1 MKSELNLVE
10 KLKEYFDKTPGEQI
24 EKDWE
29 ATKGWDE
36 VEDEGRTIVETTT
49 DLIPKVVKRII
60 ELQRA
65 GKSFGRKF
73 NIFGDDLTLYKK
85 EYIISKDLFT
95 FNGNSGYLRWTLDDT
110 KSGVFY
116 LKWLYMTVEEIM
128 LKELYGRKH
137 TKETE
142 LEIIQEEIRCIDEE
156 IKKYEK
162 KEK

>member
-10 KLKEYFDKTPGEQI
+10 ELKEYFDKTPGEQI

-36 VEDEGRTIVETTT
+36 VEEEEKTIVETTT

-65 GKSFGRKF
+65 GKSFSRKF

-85 EYIISKDLFT
+85 EHIISKGLFT
-95 FNGNSGYLRWTLDDT
+95 FNGNSGYLRWSLDEI

-116 LKWLYMTVEEIM
+116 LKWLDMTVEEIM

-142 LEIIQEEIRCIDEE
+142 MEIIQEEIEMINKELT
-156 IKKYEK
+156 KYEK
-162 KEK
+162 K

>member
-1 MKSELNLVE
+1 MTE
-10 KLKEYFDKTPGEQI
+10 
-24 EKDWE
+24 
-29 ATKGWDE
+29 
-36 VEDEGRTIVETTT
+36 
-49 DLIPKVVKRII
+49 LIPKVVKRII

-65 GKSFGRKF
+65 GKSFSKKF

-85 EYIISKDLFT
+85 EYIISKGLFT
-95 FNGNSGYLRWTLDDT
+95 FNGNSGYLRWTLDNT

-116 LKWLYMTVEEIM
+116 LKWLDMTVEEIM

-142 LEIIQEEIRCIDEE
+142 MEIIQEEINCIDEE

-162 KEK
+162 K

>member
-1 MKSELNLVE
+1 METETNFME
-10 KLKEYFDKTPGEQI
+10 ELKEYFDKTPGEQI

-29 ATKGWDE
+29 ATKEWDE
-36 VEDEGRTIVETTT
+36 VEEGDKTIVETAT

-85 EYIISKDLFT
+85 EYIISKGLFT
-95 FNGNSGYLRWTLDDT
+95 FNGNSGYLRWTLDNT

-116 LKWLYMTVEEIM
+116 LKWLDMTVEEIM

-142 LEIIQEEIRCIDEE
+142 LEIIQEEINCIDEE

-162 KEK
+162 K

>member
-1 MKSELNLVE
+1 MKSDSNLVE
-10 KLKEYFDKTPGEQI
+10 ELKEYFDKTPKEQI

-29 ATKGWDE
+29 ATKEWDE
-36 VEDEGRTIVETTT
+36 VEDEEKTIVETMT

-65 GKSFGRKF
+65 GKSFSRKF

-85 EYIISKDLFT
+85 EYIISKGLFT
-95 FNGNSGYLRWTLDDT
+95 FNGNSGYLRWTLDNT

-116 LKWLYMTVEEIM
+116 LKWLDMTVEEIM

-142 LEIIQEEIRCIDEE
+142 MEIIQEEINCIDEE

-162 KEK
+162 K

>member
-1 MKSELNLVE
+1 METETNFME
-10 KLKEYFDKTPGEQI
+10 ELKEYFDKTPKEQI

-29 ATKGWDE
+29 ATEVWDE
-36 VEDEGRTIVETTT
+36 VKEEEKTIVETMT
-49 DLIPKVVKRII
+49 DLIPKVVERII

-65 GKSFGRKF
+65 GKSFSKKF

-85 EYIISKDLFT
+85 EYIISKGLFT
-95 FNGNSGYLRWTLDDT
+95 FNGNSGYLRWTLDNT

-116 LKWLYMTVEEIM
+116 LKWLDMTVEEIM

-142 LEIIQEEIRCIDEE
+142 LEIIQEEINCIDEE

-162 KEK
+162 K

>member
-1 MKSELNLVE
+1 M
-10 KLKEYFDKTPGEQI
+10 
-24 EKDWE
+24 
-29 ATKGWDE
+29 
-36 VEDEGRTIVETTT
+36 T
-49 DLIPKVVKRII
+49 DLIPKVVERII

-85 EYIISKDLFT
+85 DYIISKGLFT
-95 FNGNSGYLRWTLDDT
+95 FNGNSGYLRWTLDNT

-116 LKWLYMTVEEIM
+116 LKWLDMTVEEIM

-142 LEIIQEEIRCIDEE
+142 MEIIQEEIEMIDKELA
-156 IKKYEK
+156 KYEK
-162 KEK
+162 K